1 MKFIFILFT
10 QCLLLCHSTP
20 TPSVVSEDYGSE
32 GGRVCKSTGVSTGD
46 ISSRQHVP
54 PLPPILASDRTD
66 PSICGNC
73 PSGVPEKLFS
83 ECRVPSEQ
91 GATTLHDFFSENI
104 EKSVNVS
111 LSQYAGKVL
120 LVVNVAG
127 FWGFTPQ
134 YLALN
139 ALKERY
145 ENQPFEILG
154 FPSNQFGL
162 QEPGANAS
170 EILAVLKYIRPGDG
184 FVPNFDMFAKSE
196 VNGDNENPIY
206 TFLKGGCPPPVQDFV
221 PKAKLF
227 YDPLHSDDIRWN
239 FAKFLVNMKGQPL
252 ARYPEFLD
260 PLDMIP
266 HIDTLLGCI

>member
-1 MKFIFILFT
+1 MKFILILFT
-10 QCLLLCHSTP
+10 LCLLLCQSTP
-20 TPSVVSEDYGSE
+20 TPVISENYSSGES
-32 GGRVCKSTGVSTGD
+32 RACKASGVSTGD
-46 ISSRQHVP
+46 IHVP
-54 PLPPILASDRTD
+54 PLPPLIASERSDTSTCD
-66 PSICGNC
+66 LC
-73 PSGVPEKLFS
+73 PAGGAEKLFA

-91 GATTLHDFFSENI
+91 GATTLHDFVSENI
-104 EKSVNVS
+104 EKSCNVS

-162 QEPGANAS
+162 QEPGENAS
-170 EILAVLKYIRPGDG
+170 EIFAVLKYIRPGDG
-184 FVPNFDMFAKSE
+184 FVPNFDMFARSE
-196 VNGDNENPIY
+196 VNGEKENPIF
-206 TFLKGGCPPPVQDFV
+206 TFLKGRCPSAASYFPPKD
-221 PKAKLF
+221 KLF
-227 YDPLHSDDIRWN
+227 YDRLHSDDIRWN
-239 FAKFLVNMKGQPL
+239 FTKFLVNKKGQPL
-252 ARYPEFLD
+252 ARYRPFLD

-266 HIDTLLGCI
+266 HIDTLLGCN